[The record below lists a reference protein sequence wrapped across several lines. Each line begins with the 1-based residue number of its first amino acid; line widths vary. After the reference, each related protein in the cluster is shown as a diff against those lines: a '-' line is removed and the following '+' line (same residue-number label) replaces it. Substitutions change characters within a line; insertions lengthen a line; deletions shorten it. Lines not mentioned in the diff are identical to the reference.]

1 LAAAA
6 KGGNKKQKSLM
17 GGAFGSV
24 EADCRQPAQNTH
36 KRRGSNRKAEYN
48 QYNRFLLNTFRKAT
62 LVSGSCL
69 AHVFS
74 RTITH
79 NAGGR
84 RAMEY
89 RNSPGPANIFGSTSC
104 LTWILLQVL
113 IALPVAAQTR
123 VPLQPFAQQ
132 VRQVETSLA
141 YLGQPLAQNDG
152 DAINQAIGNA
162 NEAAAIERL
171 EQILDKYTL
180 AIVDINAESRV
191 KVQPGPAKPELVEA
205 GTRVFL
211 VKVINKAGVTA
222 KLEAESPNALPVF
235 VRSDGSSEP
244 AKKLS
249 PADVR
254 DRWMDG
260 ELYDKDPMSPQLS
273 GLPLEYRILQIYSR
287 DQGQRSA
294 SISFNVGQGTQDI
307 GFRNEMVVVFTALP
321 ARPLRLWVRDE
332 NSAPSMAAFTIRDA
346 LGRLYPNPAKRLAP
360 DLFFQ
365 PQVYRENGDT
375 ILVPAGSYTVTST
388 MGPEYH
394 AQTKQVEVTATG
406 PNEVSFAMQRWI
418 DPAKYRWYSGDHHVH
433 AAGCSHYQNP
443 TEGVQ
448 PDDMARQIQG
458 EKLNVGAVLTWGP
471 CYYYQKQFFSGKDHP
486 LSKPNRLMHYD
497 LEVSGFPSSH
507 AGHLVLLGLT
517 NQDYPHCVRIEQW
530 PTWDLP
536 VLRWAKSQGALAGFA
551 HSGWGLAVK
560 SRELPNYEIPGFD
573 SIGANEYIV
582 DVTHPDA
589 VDFIS
594 TMDTPY
600 PWELNIWYH
609 TLNVGF
615 RTRIS
620 GETDFPCITDAR
632 VGQGRVYAKVDGPLS
647 YSGWVEA
654 LRAGRSYVSDGRSH
668 LMDFSVNNIEV
679 GTNASEVRLTG
690 RGTVHARVKVSAY
703 LSPVASGTDSM
714 LIDRGS
720 YWRSPR
726 LKADIST
733 ESIHGRPIDQTPY
746 WHLERARIGDTR
758 EVPVELVVNGK
769 PIARKNIVAD
779 GSVQDIAFDVPV
791 ERSSW
796 MAVRILGSSHS
807 NPIFILVDGKPIRA
821 SRQSAQW
828 CFAAVDQCWTQK
840 APRISKAELADAQA
854 AYDHAREVYT
864 KLVAECPQ

>member
-1 LAAAA
+1 MA
-6 KGGNKKQKSLM
+6 
-17 GGAFGSV
+17 
-24 EADCRQPAQNTH
+24 R
-36 KRRGSNRKAEYN
+36 NR
-48 QYNRFLLNTFRKAT
+48 
-62 LVSGSCL
+62 
-69 AHVFS
+69 
-74 RTITH
+74 
-79 NAGGR
+79 GGR

-89 RNSPGPANIFGSTSC
+89 RNFPSPANIFGITSY
-104 LTWILLQVL
+104 LIWIVLQVL
-113 IALPVAAQTR
+113 ITLPVAAQTR

-141 YLGQPLAQNDG
+141 YLGQPLAQNDA

-162 NEAAAIERL
+162 NEAAVIERL

-180 AIVDINAESRV
+180 AIVDVNAESRV
-191 KVQPGPAKPELVEA
+191 KAQPGPAKPELVEA
-205 GTRVFL
+205 GARIFL

-222 KLEAESPNALPVF
+222 PLAVESSSALPIF
-235 VRSDGSSEP
+235 VESD
-244 AKKLS
+244 LS
-249 PADVR
+249 PEPPKKISAADTR
-254 DRWMDG
+254 DRWM
-260 ELYDKDPMSPQLS
+260 ELEFYDKDPMSLRLS

-287 DQGQRSA
+287 DRGQRSA
-294 SISFNVGQGTQDI
+294 AISFNVGQGTQDI

-321 ARPLRLWVRDE
+321 ARPLRLSVRDE
-332 NSAPSMAAFTIRDA
+332 NGAPSMAAFTIRDA

-375 ILVPAGSYTVTST
+375 ILVPAG
-388 MGPEYH
+388 
-394 AQTKQVEVTATG
+394 
-406 PNEVSFAMQRWI
+406 
-418 DPAKYRWYSGDHHVH
+418 
-433 AAGCSHYQNP
+433 CSHYQNP

-448 PDDMARQIQG
+448 PDDMVRQIQG

-486 LSKPNRLMHYD
+486 LSKPDRLMHYD

-536 VLRWAKSQGALAGFA
+536 VLRWAKSQGASAGFA

-600 PWELNIWYH
+600 LWELNIWYH

-668 LMDFSVNNIEV
+668 LMDFSVNSIEV
-679 GTNASEVRLTG
+679 GTNASEVRL
-690 RGTVHARVKVSAY
+690 REKGTVHAQVKVSAY
-703 LSPVASGTDSM
+703 LDPVASGTVS
-714 LIDRGS
+714 IPSDRGNQS
-720 YWRSPR
+720 WSAALNNRNSS
-726 LKADIST
+726 ADN
-733 ESIHGRPIDQTPY
+733 IHDRPIDQKPY
-746 WHLERARIGDTR
+746 WHLERARIGTTR

-779 GSVQDIAFDVPV
+779 GSVQDIAFDVPI

-796 MAVRILGSSHS
+796 LAARILGSSHT

-821 SRQSAQW
+821 SRESAQW
-828 CFAAVDQCWTQK
+828 CLAAVNQCWTQK
-840 APRISKAELADAQA
+840 TPKISKAELADAQA

>member
-1 LAAAA
+1 MEYRTFRRPA
-6 KGGNKKQKSLM
+6 SI
-17 GGAFGSV
+17 FGSV
-24 EADCRQPAQNTH
+24 
-36 KRRGSNRKAEYN
+36 
-48 QYNRFLLNTFRKAT
+48 
-62 LVSGSCL
+62 SCL
-69 AHVFS
+69 
-74 RTITH
+74 I
-79 NAGGR
+79 
-84 RAMEY
+84 
-89 RNSPGPANIFGSTSC
+89 
-104 LTWILLQVL
+104 WIVLPVL

-152 DAINQAIGNA
+152 DAINQAVGNA
-162 NEAAAIERL
+162 NEAAAIEGL

-180 AIVDINAESRV
+180 AIVEINAESRV

-205 GTRVFL
+205 GARIFL

-222 KLEAESPNALPVF
+222 RLVAESSSALPVF
-235 VRSDGSSEP
+235 VQSD
-244 AKKLS
+244 LS
-249 PADVR
+249 PEPPKKMSAADTR
-254 DRWMDG
+254 DRWMG
-260 ELYDKDPMSPQLS
+260 LELYDKDPMSPRLS

-287 DQGQRSA
+287 DPGQRSA
-294 SISFNVGQGTQDI
+294 PISFNVGQGTQDV
-307 GFRNEMVVVFTALP
+307 GFRDEMVVVFTALP

-332 NSAPSMAAFTIRDA
+332 TGAPSMAAFTIRDA

-375 ILVPAGSYTVTST
+375 ILVPAGSYTVTSS

-394 AQTKQVEVTATG
+394 AQTKEVDVTATG
-406 PNEVSFAMQRWI
+406 SNEVSFAMQRWI
-418 DPAKYRWYSGDHHVH
+418 NPAKYRWYSGDHHVH

-448 PDDMARQIQG
+448 PDDMVRQIQG

-486 LSKPNRLMHYD
+486 LSKPDRLMHYD

-536 VLRWAKSQGALAGFA
+536 VLRWAKSQGASAGFA

-560 SRELPNYEIPGFD
+560 SRELPNYEVPGFD

-632 VGQGRVYAKVDGPLS
+632 VGQGRVYAKVDGTLS

-668 LMDFSVNNIEV
+668 LMDFNVNNIEV
-679 GTNASEVRLTG
+679 GTNASEVRLPG
-690 RGTVHARVKVSAY
+690 RGTVHARVRVSAY
-703 LSPVASGTDSM
+703 LSPVVSGSEG
-714 LIDRGS
+714 IPSDRGNYFWMS
-720 YWRSPR
+720 ALNNRNSS
-726 LKADIST
+726 ADN
-733 ESIHGRPIDQTPY
+733 IHDRPIDQTPY
-746 WHLERARIGDTR
+746 WHVERARIGNTR
-758 EVPVELVVNGK
+758 EVPVELVMNGK
-769 PIARKNIVAD
+769 PVARKNIVAD
-779 GSVQDIAFDVPV
+779 GSIQDVSFDASL

-796 MAVRILGSSHS
+796 LAVRILGSSHT
-807 NPIFILVDGKPIRA
+807 NPIFVLVEGKPIRA
-821 SRQSAQW
+821 SRRSAQW
-828 CFAAVDQCWTQK
+828 CLAAVNQCWTQK
-840 APRISKAELADAQA
+840 APKIATAELADAQA

-864 KLVAECPQ
+864 KLIAECAQ

>member
-1 LAAAA
+1 MKA
-6 KGGNKKQKSLM
+6 
-17 GGAFGSV
+17 GATMKFANS
-24 EADCRQPAQNTH
+24 PTH
-36 KRRGSNRKAEYN
+36 PRI
-48 QYNRFLLNTFRKAT
+48 
-62 LVSGSCL
+62 SGI
-69 AHVFS
+69 AVFS
-74 RTITH
+74 IW
-79 NAGGR
+79 
-84 RAMEY
+84 
-89 RNSPGPANIFGSTSC
+89 SVLPA
-104 LTWILLQVL
+104 LT
-113 IALPVAAQTR
+113 AASGTAQTR

-132 VRQVETSLA
+132 VRQVETTLG
-141 YLGQPLAQNDG
+141 YLGEPLAQRDQH
-152 DAINQAIGNA
+152 AINEAIA
-162 NEAAAIERL
+162 KTDEAAAIAQL
-171 EQILDKYTL
+171 EQVLDKYVL
-180 AIVDINAESRV
+180 AIVDINPESRV

-205 GTRVFL
+205 GSRIFL

-222 KLEAESPNALPVF
+222 PLVAESPNALPVF
-235 VRSDGSSEP
+235 VQSDSSPEP
-244 AKKLS
+244 PKKIS
-249 PADVR
+249 AADTR
-254 DRWMDG
+254 DRWMGLD
-260 ELYDKDPMSPQLS
+260 LYDKDPMSPRLS

-294 SISFNVGQGTQDI
+294 TISFNVGQGTQDI
-307 GFRNEMVVVFTALP
+307 GFRNETVVVFTALP
-321 ARPLRLWVRDE
+321 ARALRLWVRDE
-332 NSAPSMAAFTIRDA
+332 NGAPSMAAFTIRDA
-346 LGRLYPNPAKRLAP
+346 LGRLYPNPSKRLAP

-365 PQVYRENGDT
+365 PQVYRENGET
-375 ILVPAGSYTVTST
+375 LQVPAGSYKVTAS

-394 AQTKQVEVTATG
+394 PQTKQVEVSATG

-418 DPAKYRWYSGDHHVH
+418 DPAKHRWYSGDHHVH

-448 PDDMARQIQG
+448 PDDMMRQIRG
-458 EKLNVGAVLTWGP
+458 EKLNVGSVLTWGP

-486 LSKPNRLMHYD
+486 LSRPDGLMHYD

-517 NQDYPHCVRIEQW
+517 NQDYPHCTRIEQW

-560 SRELPNYEIPGFD
+560 SHELPNYEIPGFD

-582 DVTHPDA
+582 DVTHPDT

-679 GTNASEVRLTG
+679 GTNASEVRLTE

-703 LSPVASGTDSM
+703 LNPVASGTDSVPS
-714 LIDRGS
+714 DRGNHFWKAALNNRNS
-720 YWRSPR
+720 SADNIHDR
-726 LKADIST
+726 L
-733 ESIHGRPIDQTPY
+733 IDQTPY
-746 WHLERARIGDTR
+746 WHLERARIGSTR

-769 PIARKNIVAD
+769 SIARKNIVAD
-779 GSVQDIAFDVPV
+779 GSVRDIAIDVPV

-796 MAVRILGSSHS
+796 LAVRILGSSHS

-821 SRQSAQW
+821 
-828 CFAAVDQCWTQK
+828 F
-840 APRISKAELADAQA
+840 
-854 AYDHAREVYT
+854 RE
-864 KLVAECPQ
+864 C